1 MVKNVDQCFVHNPK
15 TFSSKEGKKPEIFT
29 CNEPT
34 SSLLQ
39 TAHNRWPIN
48 GLPKTCQRPAISM
61 TTASIDLC
69 LYDPQETNYA
79 KYYRLRRQ
87 KENERHQS
95 RSEKL
100 RENPCGQKA
109 PIQQIDYC
117 CSNNRS
123 HRFTCVFQIFI
134 LKRENLT
141 LNVDNK
147 ETTAVMSSWCHH
159 DVFVFYCF
167 SAHHFSFLI
176 IFQWKKK
183 QFCSQRSLSLFTQLC
198 LWFCFSF
205 RTQHVSGSS
214 VDPSTC
220 LIFESEM

>member
-1 MVKNVDQCFVHNPK
+1 MICVCTIH
-15 TFSSKEGKKPEIFT
+15 
-29 CNEPT
+29 
-34 SSLLQ
+34 
-39 TAHNRWPIN
+39 
-48 GLPKTCQRPAISM
+48 
-61 TTASIDLC
+61 
-69 LYDPQETNYA
+69 
-79 KYYRLRRQ
+79 RRQ
-87 KENERHQS
+87 TTLNIIVYADREKMSVTRAVQKSWEKIHADKRLQFNS
-95 RSEKL
+95 RPL
-100 RENPCGQKA
+100 
-109 PIQQIDYC
+109 IDYC

-123 HRFTCVFQIFI
+123 HRFTWVFQICI

-147 ETTAVMSSWCHH
+147 ETTAVMSSWC
-159 DVFVFYCF
+159 FCILLFF
-167 SAHHFSFLI
+167 SSSLFIFLI

-198 LWFCFSF
+198 LWLCFSF

>member
-1 MVKNVDQCFVHNPK
+1 MDYQKPVRDQRAV
-15 TFSSKEGKKPEIFT
+15 
-29 CNEPT
+29 
-34 SSLLQ
+34 
-39 TAHNRWPIN
+39 
-48 GLPKTCQRPAISM
+48 SM
-61 TTASIDLC
+61 TTASVDLC

-109 PIQQIDYC
+109 PIQQIDHW
-117 CSNNRS
+117 SITVAAITDLTDS
-123 HRFTCVFQIFI
+123 PGFQICI

-147 ETTAVMSSWCHH
+147 ETTAVMSSWC
-159 DVFVFYCF
+159 FCILLFF
-167 SAHHFSFLI
+167 SSSLFIFLI

-198 LWFCFSF
+198 LWFCFSL

>member
-1 MVKNVDQCFVHNPK
+1 MDYQKPVRDQRVV
-15 TFSSKEGKKPEIFT
+15 
-29 CNEPT
+29 
-34 SSLLQ
+34 
-39 TAHNRWPIN
+39 
-48 GLPKTCQRPAISM
+48 SM
-61 TTASIDLC
+61 TTASVDLC

-123 HRFTCVFQIFI
+123 HRFTWVFQICI

-147 ETTAVMSSWCHH
+147 ETTSVMSSWCHH
-159 DVFVFYCF
+159 VSCF
-167 SAHHFSFLI
+167 CILLFFSSSLFIFLI

-198 LWFCFSF
+198 LWFCFSL

>member
-1 MVKNVDQCFVHNPK
+1 MDYQKPVRDQRVV
-15 TFSSKEGKKPEIFT
+15 
-29 CNEPT
+29 
-34 SSLLQ
+34 
-39 TAHNRWPIN
+39 
-48 GLPKTCQRPAISM
+48 SM
-61 TTASIDLC
+61 TTASVDLC

-123 HRFTCVFQIFI
+123 HRFTWVFQICI

-159 DVFVFYCF
+159 DVFVFYSF
-167 SAHHFSFLI
+167 LLITFHFFNHFSM
-176 IFQWKKK
+176 KEKTV
-183 QFCSQRSLSLFTQLC
+183 LF
-198 LWFCFSF
+198 
-205 RTQHVSGSS
+205 
-214 VDPSTC
+214 PK
-220 LIFESEM
+220 IFEFIHTVVFVILLFF